1 VLAAAAGTVGAA
13 TVVNAAVVGFIQLLL
28 KEYSFSRQTIA
39 VGMFSG
45 KLRGVRLV
53 RKVRDKAGEIDLL
66 LSFHSLWYANN

>member
-39 VGMFSG
+39 VGMCSG